1 MPSSRCEK
9 HRSRAAPQ
17 RRFRGVRLCRSPCA
31 DTRGHTGVRS
41 GTPTISGQRVPCAA
55 DAGGG
60 TIRPAPRSRPPFP
73 DGPAARS
80 AGSAARNGRRPR
92 PPRAVPITRPEPSPR
107 GVALTPRRP
116 HSQPAPLGPAQT
128 ARGTAPPLERLQAA
142 PRAQQPPP
150 PSRGCRFRGG
160 AATGNGVWRRVA
172 DHCSCGYWKL
182 LAFEYVCV
190 EDANGAINTAVTWIK
205 ALIKRSEFIDS
216 AYVPFLQ
223 FANGTVRG
231 SPPPDRARSAMAAR
245 VQLAAKTRQGLS
257 SPFNWQRRLPYKK
270 QHR

>member
-17 RRFRGVRLCRSPCA
+17 RRFRGARLCRSPCA
-31 DTRGHTGVRS
+31 DTRGHTGAARDADK
-41 GTPTISGQRVPCAA
+41 QRAA
-55 DAGGG
+55 RALRGGCG
-60 TIRPAPRSRPPFP
+60 RRHHPPGPALPASFPGRPGSEKRGKRGPQRPAAPAPSRGPHHPPGAVPARSRPHASPPAFP
-73 DGPAARS
+73 
-80 AGSAARNGRRPR
+80 
-92 PPRAVPITRPEPSPR
+92 
-107 GVALTPRRP
+107 
-116 HSQPAPLGPAQT
+116 PAPLGPAQT

-223 FANGTVRG
+223 FANGTVKG